1 MWDFQPRY
9 ARKNQNEHPEENLLG
24 GMVSICPL
32 TRDLRSRNGTIPV
45 FPLAGFR
52 GMTPFHDFICNEP
65 CREKVYQRVD
75 GLAQEP
81 KKGVASC
88 DKPGGFARK
97 I

>member
-1 MWDFQPRY
+1 
-9 ARKNQNEHPEENLLG
+9 
-24 GMVSICPL
+24 
-32 TRDLRSRNGTIPV
+32 
-45 FPLAGFR
+45 
-52 GMTPFHDFICNEP
+52 
-65 CREKVYQRVD
+65 VD